1 MMATRKLA
9 TVIGGSGFI
18 GRYVVKRLAA
28 AGYVVRVAVRD
39 PAAAAFLRPM
49 GAVGQIVPL
58 FTSLTQPATV
68 RRAVEGADC
77 VVNLVGILAESR
89 PGDFDRLQA
98 QGAGLV
104 AKLASECHV
113 ARLVQVSA
121 IGADPASQSLYAS
134 SKGRGEA
141 AVRAAF
147 PTAIILRPSLVF
159 GAEDGFFNRFGK
171 MAALLPVM
179 PLFFG
184 DTRFQPVYVADVA
197 DAVMAALT
205 LPHPAPLYE
214 LGGPDI
220 LTFRELIRYILEVTK
235 RPRRVIEIPKRIAE
249 WQAAVCERLPGK
261 PLTRDQ
267 LILLQRDNV
276 ASADLPGLTSL
287 GVTPTPI
294 EIVVPAYLKQY
305 RPGGGNKELL
315 TA

>member
-1 MMATRKLA
+1 MATRKLA

-58 FTSLTQPATV
+58 FTSLTQEATV
-68 RRAVEGADC
+68 RRAVENADC
-77 VVNLVGILAESR
+77 VVNLVGILAERR

-104 AKLASECHV
+104 ARLAAECHV
-113 ARLVQVSA
+113 ARLVHVSA
-121 IGADPASQSLYAS
+121 IGADPASKSEYAS
-134 SKGRGEA
+134 SKARGEA

-171 MAALLPVM
+171 LAALLPVM
-179 PLFFG
+179 PVFFG

-197 DAVMAALT
+197 DAIMAALSQA
-205 LPHPAPLYE
+205 HPAPLYE

-220 LTFRELIRYILEVTK
+220 LTFREIIRYILQVTK
-235 RPRRVIEIPKRIAE
+235 RRRRLIEVPKRIAE
-249 WQAAVCERLPGK
+249 WQAAVGERLPGK

-276 ASADLPGLTSL
+276 ASADLPGLTAL
-287 GVTPTPI
+287 GIAPTPI
-294 EIVVPAYLKQY
+294 QIVVPTYLKQY